1 MCSTLKKGLGSV
13 VVLIEQKEDYLDDRS
28 ILKIKRILWASMF
41 LILAFIIINNIN
53 DPWIPVL
60 LSGVLVFLLTIN
72 NIEIFSTRKNTGRII
87 IYMGA
92 LLVFFVNFYD
102 NSDISQTFYLVLIA
116 EACLDSSYLFCG
128 SVTAFSFMLNLL
140 NIYLQSNVFSPSEFI
155 REFMISLLMFLVFFG
170 VICFAKYEINQR
182 RTIST
187 IMYELKKKTKQL
199 EDSYIK
205 LCDHTRDIE
214 EITIL
219 KERNKIAREIHDTMG
234 HTLTSVLIE
243 LEAGE
248 RLLKKDQDMAI
259 QKISLAKEQV
269 RKGLNNIRESVGIL
283 NKGKEIIGFVPSLK
297 LLLEETALHGDIYVK
312 YEIEEL
318 PRLSEVQ
325 ENALYR
331 ALQEGLTNGIKHGKS
346 TAFIFILK
354 CEEGHIS
361 FQLQDNGIG
370 DDKIVYGFGL
380 SAMEQRI
387 REVGGTLNINSS
399 IGEGYTINI
408 SIPIINGG
416 ISNGDQNTDCG

>member
-1 MCSTLKKGLGSV
+1 
-13 VVLIEQKEDYLDDRS
+13 
-28 ILKIKRILWASMF
+28 MF
-41 LILAFIIINNIN
+41 LILAFIIIYNIIE
-53 DPWIPVL
+53 PWIPVL
-60 LSGVLVFLLTIN
+60 LAGVLIFLITIN
-72 NIEIFSTRKNTGRII
+72 NIIIFPARKNTSKII
-87 IYMGA
+87 IYIGII
-92 LLVFFVNFYD
+92 LVFFLNYYD
-102 NSDISQTFYLVLIA
+102 DSNISQTFYLVLIA

-128 SVTAFSFMLNLL
+128 SVTAFSFLSNLF
-140 NIYLQSNVFSPSEFI
+140 NIYLQFDVFSPSGFI
-155 REFMISLLMFLVFFG
+155 HTIMISLLMFLVFFG
-170 VICFAKYEINQR
+170 VICFAKFEINQR

-205 LCDHTRDIE
+205 LRDNTRDIE

-248 RLLKKDQDMAI
+248 RLLKNDQDLAV
-259 QKISLAKEQV
+259 QKINLAKEQV
-269 RKGLNNIRESVGIL
+269 RKGLSNIRESVGVL
-283 NKGKEIIGFVPSLK
+283 NKGKEILGFVPSLK

-312 YEIEEL
+312 YKIEEL
-318 PRLSEVQ
+318 PQLSEIQ

-354 CEEGHIS
+354 CEDGHIS

-370 DDKIVYGFGL
+370 GDKIIFGFGL
-380 SAMEQRI
+380 SAMELRI
-387 REVGGTLNINSS
+387 REVGGTLNIDSFF
-399 IGEGYTINI
+399 GDGCTINI
-408 SIPIINGG
+408 SIPLVGREVCNGY
-416 ISNGDQNTDCG
+416 QNSDCR

>member
-1 MCSTLKKGLGSV
+1 M
-13 VVLIEQKEDYLDDRS
+13 DDRS
-28 ILKIKRILWASMF
+28 VLKVKRVIWASMF
-41 LILAFIIINNIN
+41 LILAFIIIYNIIE
-53 DPWIPVL
+53 PWIPVL
-60 LSGVLVFLLTIN
+60 LAGVLIFLITIN
-72 NIEIFSTRKNTGRII
+72 NIIIFPARKNTSKII
-87 IYMGA
+87 IYIGII
-92 LLVFFVNFYD
+92 LVFFLNYYD
-102 NSDISQTFYLVLIA
+102 DSNISQTFYLVLIA

-128 SVTAFSFMLNLL
+128 SVTAFSFLSNLF
-140 NIYLQSNVFSPSEFI
+140 NIYLQFDVFSPSGFI
-155 REFMISLLMFLVFFG
+155 HTIMISLLMFLVFFG
-170 VICFAKYEINQR
+170 VICFAKFEINQR

-205 LCDHTRDIE
+205 LRDNTRDIE

-248 RLLKKDQDMAI
+248 RLLKNDQDLAV
-259 QKISLAKEQV
+259 QKINLAKEQV
-269 RKGLNNIRESVGIL
+269 RKGLSNIRESVGVL
-283 NKGKEIIGFVPSLK
+283 NKGKEILGFVPSLK

-312 YEIEEL
+312 YKIEEL
-318 PRLSEVQ
+318 PQLSEIQ

-354 CEEGHIS
+354 CEDGHIS

-370 DDKIVYGFGL
+370 GDKIIFGFGL
-380 SAMEQRI
+380 SAMELRI
-387 REVGGTLNINSS
+387 REVGGTLNIDSFF
-399 IGEGYTINI
+399 GDGCTINI
-408 SIPIINGG
+408 SIPLVGREVCNGY
-416 ISNGDQNTDCG
+416 QNSDCR

>member
-1 MCSTLKKGLGSV
+1 
-13 VVLIEQKEDYLDDRS
+13 
-28 ILKIKRILWASMF
+28 MF
-41 LILAFIIINNIN
+41 LILAFIIIYNIIE
-53 DPWIPVL
+53 PWIPVL
-60 LSGVLVFLLTIN
+60 LAGVLIFLITIN
-72 NIEIFSTRKNTGRII
+72 NIIIFPARKNTSKII
-87 IYMGA
+87 IYIGII
-92 LLVFFVNFYD
+92 LVFFLNYYD
-102 NSDISQTFYLVLIA
+102 DSNISQTFYLVLIA

-128 SVTAFSFMLNLL
+128 GVTAFSFLSNLF
-140 NIYLQSNVFSPSEFI
+140 NIYLQFDVFSPSGFI
-155 REFMISLLMFLVFFG
+155 HTIMISLLMFLVFFG
-170 VICFAKYEINQR
+170 VICFAKFEINQR

-205 LCDHTRDIE
+205 LRDNTRDIE

-248 RLLKKDQDMAI
+248 RLLKNDQDLAV
-259 QKISLAKEQV
+259 QKINLAKEQV
-269 RKGLNNIRESVGIL
+269 RKGLSNIRESVGVL
-283 NKGKEIIGFVPSLK
+283 NKGKEILGFVPSLK

-312 YEIEEL
+312 YKIEEL
-318 PRLSEVQ
+318 PQLSEIQ

-354 CEEGHIS
+354 CEDGHIS

-370 DDKIVYGFGL
+370 GDKIIFGFGL
-380 SAMEQRI
+380 SAMELRI
-387 REVGGTLNINSS
+387 REVGGTLNIDSFF
-399 IGEGYTINI
+399 GDGCTINI
-408 SIPIINGG
+408 SIPLVGREVCNGY
-416 ISNGDQNTDCG
+416 QNSDCR